1 MPQLKVKA
9 GSTVIL
15 HGPASA
21 LLINGKASILDHQ
34 LKLKKRVVVKSWR
47 SRPIYVEEDSVI
59 ECVHGEGGGF
69 EVLDVDTIPTEWRGI
84 VKELNSWKGLIAV
97 YGGVDSGKTSLATL
111 IANNL
116 VKLYGVSAYI
126 DLDLGQSNICPPT
139 TIGYVKLKRTVPDI
153 STLRMDCGEVVG
165 YTSPTPLVEKH
176 VKRAEKIISKLR
188 SEGVEACVADL
199 DGWVSGSQAIKHK
212 LMLFEILKPRLIL
225 SIGSLPSELRS
236 LCEDIGSEVREL
248 PPPLRVR
255 KREPS
260 ARRRL
265 RSMAYSRFLRNSIL
279 RKIPISWAKVED
291 LMEIGDV
298 QEISS
303 RIMKLVSTYVEEND
317 LIIDLKGL
325 KALEELSKK
334 GIGVLS
340 YLYDLADNFSGIG
353 LLMAFNANK
362 NYLKIYTPFKQQV
375 KRMIIGS
382 ILLSADGEELCAIP
396 PNVL

>member
-21 LLINGKASILDHQ
+21 LLISGKASVLDHQ
-34 LKLKKRVVVKSWR
+34 LKPKKRVVVKSWR
-47 SRPIYVEEDSVI
+47 SRPIYVEADSVI

-69 EVLDVDTIPTEWRGI
+69 EVLDVDTVPTEWREI
-84 VKELNSWKGLIAV
+84 VRELSSWKGLIAV

-116 VKLYGVSAYI
+116 VKLYGVSAYV

-153 STLRMDCGEVVG
+153 STLRMDFGEVVG
-165 YTSPTPLVEKH
+165 YTSPTPLIEKH
-176 VKRAEKIISKLR
+176 VKMVERILNKLR
-188 SEGVEACVADL
+188 SEGVGTCVADL
-199 DGWVSGSQAIKHK
+199 DGWVSGDQAIKHK

-225 SIGSLPSELRS
+225 SIGSLPSKLRS

-255 KREPS
+255 KRELS
-260 ARRRL
+260 ARRKL
-265 RSMAYSRFLRNSIL
+265 RSMAYSRFLRNSVL
-279 RKIPISWAKVED
+279 RKIPISWAKIED
-291 LMEIGDV
+291 LMEIEDV

-303 RIMKLVSTYVEEND
+303 RIMKLVSTYIEEND
-317 LIIDLKGL
+317 LIIDVKGL
-325 KALEELSKK
+325 KVLEELSKK

-340 YLYDLADNFSGIG
+340 YLYDLADNFSGVG
-353 LLMAFNANK
+353 LLMAFNADK

-375 KRMIIGS
+375 KRMVIGS
-382 ILLSADGEELCAIP
+382 ILLSTDGEELYAIP
-396 PNVL
+396 PNML

>member
-1 MPQLKVKA
+1 
-9 GSTVIL
+9 
-15 HGPASA
+15 
-21 LLINGKASILDHQ
+21 
-34 LKLKKRVVVKSWR
+34 
-47 SRPIYVEEDSVI
+47 
-59 ECVHGEGGGF
+59 
-69 EVLDVDTIPTEWRGI
+69 
-84 VKELNSWKGLIAV
+84 
-97 YGGVDSGKTSLATL
+97 
-111 IANNL
+111 
-116 VKLYGVSAYI
+116 
-126 DLDLGQSNICPPT
+126 
-139 TIGYVKLKRTVPDI
+139 
-153 STLRMDCGEVVG
+153 
-165 YTSPTPLVEKH
+165 
-176 VKRAEKIISKLR
+176 
-188 SEGVEACVADL
+188 
-199 DGWVSGSQAIKHK
+199 
-212 LMLFEILKPRLIL
+212 
-225 SIGSLPSELRS
+225 
-236 LCEDIGSEVREL
+236 
-248 PPPLRVR
+248 
-255 KREPS
+255 
-260 ARRRL
+260 
-265 RSMAYSRFLRNSIL
+265 MAYSRFLRNSIL

-303 RIMKLVSTYVEEND
+303 KIMKLVSTYIEEND

>member
-15 HGPASA
+15 YGPASA
-21 LLINGKASILDHQ
+21 LLISGKASILDHQ

-47 SRPIYVEEDSVI
+47 SRPIYVEDDSVI
-59 ECVHGEGGGF
+59 ECIHGEGGGF
-69 EVLDVDTIPTEWRGI
+69 EVLDVDTVPVEWRKI
-84 VKELNSWKGLIAV
+84 VEELNSWKGLIAV

-176 VKRAEKIISKLR
+176 VKEAEKLIKKLR
-188 SEGVEACVADL
+188 DEGIETCVTDL
-199 DGWVSGSQAIKHK
+199 DGWVSGSQAIEHK
-212 LMLFEILKPRLIL
+212 LMLFKILKPKLIL

-236 LCEDIGSEVREL
+236 LCEDIGAEVREL

-279 RKIPISWAKVED
+279 RKIPISWARVED
-291 LMEIGDV
+291 LMGVGDV

-303 RIMKLVSTYVEEND
+303 KIMKLVSTYIEEND
-317 LIIDLKGL
+317 LIIDLKDL

-334 GIGVLS
+334 GVGILS
-340 YLYDLADNFSGIG
+340 YLYDLGDSFSGIG
-353 LLMAFNANK
+353 LLMAFNAKK

-375 KRMIIGS
+375 KRMVIGS
-382 ILLSADGEELCAIP
+382 ILLSADGEELYTIP
-396 PNVL
+396 PNML